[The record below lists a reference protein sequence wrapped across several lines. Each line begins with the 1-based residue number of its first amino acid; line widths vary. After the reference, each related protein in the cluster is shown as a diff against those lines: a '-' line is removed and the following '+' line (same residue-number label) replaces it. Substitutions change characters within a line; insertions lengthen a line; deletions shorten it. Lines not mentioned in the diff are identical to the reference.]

1 MITRTHRLLGRS
13 LVVAVALGATF
24 GLSTPAQA
32 SPSRVVGHVYQATNS
47 AKGNAIAVFD
57 RTANGSLRPHGMVA
71 TGGKGTGASLAS
83 QGGVVREG
91 SLLFVV
97 NGGDDSV
104 SVLSTKGGSLHLRDR
119 ISSRG
124 DHPVSVTVRHGVG
137 YVLNH
142 DSNTIAGFRYSR
154 SGHLRKLPDS
164 TRHLTKPKS
173 GGMTDAA
180 QIQFSPNGHRL
191 VVTEKGANAIDTF
204 KVRRGHAG
212 RAHAHRS
219 AGMVPYG
226 FDFDRHGTLVV
237 SEAASGSAS
246 SYRVSPHFRAI
257 TKALGNTQ
265 AAACWVVVSGHYAWV
280 VNAASNSISSY
291 RIHHNGSLTLVK
303 AVAGSTGAGPTDAA
317 VTPNG
322 RHLEVRLGDG
332 SVQSFRI
339 NANGTL
345 TSVDTERVTMN
356 YGIAGLAT
364 D

>member
-13 LVVAVALGATF
+13 LVAAVTLSAAL
-24 GLSTPAQA
+24 GLSTTAQA
-32 SPSRVVGHVYQATNS
+32 SPSPVVGHVYQATNN
-47 AKGNAIAVFD
+47 ANRNAIAVFD
-57 RTANGSLRPHGMVA
+57 RAANGSLRAHGTVA

-83 QGGVVREG
+83 QGGVIRDG

-104 SVLSTKGGSLHLRDR
+104 SVLSTKGGSLRLRDR
-119 ISSRG
+119 ISSG
-124 DHPVSVTVRHGVG
+124 GEHPVSVTVHRGVG

-142 DSNTIAGFRYSR
+142 DSDTIVGFRYTP
-154 SGHLRKLPDS
+154 SGDLRKLPGS
-164 TRHLTKPKS
+164 TRHLTRQMS
-173 GGMTDAA
+173 GMPTDAA
-180 QIQFSPNGHRL
+180 QIQFSPGGRRL
-191 VVTEKGANAIDTF
+191 VVTERAANAIDTF
-204 KVRRGHAG
+204 TVRKGYPSKAHSHA
-212 RAHAHRS
+212 S

-246 SYRVSPHFRAI
+246 SYRVGWHFRPI

-291 RIHHNGSLTLVK
+291 RVHSDGSLTLVE
-303 AVAGSTGAGPTDAA
+303 AVAGATGAGPTDAA
-317 VTPNG
+317 ATPDG
-322 RHLEVRLGDG
+322 RYLQVRLGDG

-339 NANGTL
+339 DPHGTL
-345 TSVDTERVTMN
+345 TSVDTERVTTN